1 MFNPA
6 SFNLFLVT
14 CVVLVMTP
22 GPDTLY
28 VLARSLGQGR
38 RAGII
43 SAIGI
48 CCGFLVHTAAAAI
61 GLSAILMASSL
72 AFTVVKYAGAGYL
85 IYLGIRTLTTRS
97 TVHEVSPAM
106 VTAYQRL
113 FVQGFL
119 TNVLNPKVA
128 LFFLAFIPQFVDP
141 MRSAVS
147 SQVIVY
153 GLIDMGMCLVW
164 LSGIAIIAGSARQWL
179 ARQRPFWRTQR
190 WFTGGILLFLGI
202 LLLLTESAAKSP

>member
-1 MFNPA
+1 MFNPT

-14 CVVLVMTP
+14 CIVLVMTP

-85 IYLGIRTLTTRS
+85 IYLGIRTLTTRA
-97 TVHEVSPAM
+97 TAHKVSLTMA
-106 VTAYQRL
+106 TAYRRL

-164 LSGIAIIAGSARQWL
+164 LCGIAIIAGSARQWL
-179 ARQRPFWRTQR
+179 VRQRTFWRTQR

-202 LLLLTESAAKSP
+202 RLLLTESTAK

>member
-1 MFNPA
+1 MVPMMFNPA

-14 CVVLVMTP
+14 CIVLVMTP

-72 AFTVVKYAGAGYL
+72 AFAVVKYAGAGYL
-85 IYLGIRTLTTRS
+85 IYLGIRTLATRAAA
-97 TVHEVSPAM
+97 HEVS
-106 VTAYQRL
+106 
-113 FVQGFL
+113 
-119 TNVLNPKVA
+119 
-128 LFFLAFIPQFVDP
+128 LA
-141 MRSAVS
+141 
-147 SQVIVY
+147 
-153 GLIDMGMCLVW
+153 MGMCLVW
-164 LSGIAIIAGSARQWL
+164 LCGIAIIAGSARQWL
-179 ARQRPFWRTQR
+179 ARQRAFWRTQR
-190 WFTGGILLFLGI
+190 WFTGGILIFLGI
-202 LLLLTESAAKSP
+202 RLLLTGSTADSESPVGY

>member
-1 MFNPA
+1 MFNHS

-14 CVVLVMTP
+14 CIILVMTP

-48 CCGFLVHTAAAAI
+48 CCGFLIHTAAAAI
-61 GLSAILMASSL
+61 GLSAILMTSAL
-72 AFTVVKYAGAGYL
+72 AFSVVKYTGACYL
-85 IYLGIRTLTTRS
+85 FYLGIRTLATR
-97 TVHEVSPAM
+97 
-106 VTAYQRL
+106 TAHAVPILTAVVYQRL
-113 FVQGFL
+113 FTQGFI

-128 LFFLAFIPQFVDP
+128 IFFLAFVPQFVDP
-141 MRSAVS
+141 TRSAVS

-153 GLIDMGMCLVW
+153 GLIDMGMCLIW

-179 ARQRPFWRTQR
+179 VRQRAFWSAQR
-190 WFTGGILLFLGI
+190 CFTGGILLFLGI
-202 LLLLTESAAKSP
+202 RLLLTEFTSE

>member
-1 MFNPA
+1 MFNPT

-14 CVVLVMTP
+14 CSILVITP

-48 CCGFLVHTAAAAI
+48 CSGFLVHTAAAAI
-61 GLSAILMASSL
+61 GLSAILMTSAL
-72 AFTVVKYAGAGYL
+72 AFTVVKYAGACYL
-85 IYLGIRTLTTRS
+85 IYLSIRTLTSRITAL
-97 TVHEVSPAM
+97 EVPMLTA
-106 VTAYQRL
+106 TAYQRL
-113 FVQGFL
+113 FAQGFL

-141 MRSAVS
+141 TRSSVS
-147 SQVIVY
+147 SQVLIY

-164 LSGIAIIAGSARQWL
+164 LSGIAVIAGSARQWL
-179 ARQRPFWRTQR
+179 VRQRAFWRAQR

-202 LLLLTESAAKSP
+202 RLLLTESTSK

>member
-1 MFNPA
+1 MFNPT
-6 SFNLFLVT
+6 SFRLFLVT
-14 CVVLVMTP
+14 CIILVMTP

-61 GLSAILMASSL
+61 GLSAILMTSAL
-72 AFTVVKYAGAGYL
+72 AFTVVKYAGASYL
-85 IYLGIRTLTTRS
+85 IYLGIRTLTTR
-97 TVHEVSPAM
+97 TTAHAVPLATA
-106 VTAYQRL
+106 TAYQRL
-113 FVQGFL
+113 FTQGFL

-141 MRSAVS
+141 ARSAVS
-147 SQVIVY
+147 SQVIIY
-153 GLIDMGMCLVW
+153 GLIDMAMCLVW
-164 LSGIAIIAGSARQWL
+164 LSGIAVIAGSARQWL
-179 ARQRPFWRTQR
+179 VRQRTFWRTQR

-202 LLLLTESAAKSP
+202 RLLLTESASE

>member
-1 MFNPA
+1 MFNPT

-14 CVVLVMTP
+14 CTILVMTP

-28 VLARSLGQGR
+28 VLAHSLGQGR

-61 GLSAILMASSL
+61 GLSAILMASAL
-72 AFTVVKYAGAGYL
+72 AFTVVKYSGASYL
-85 IYLGIRTLTTRS
+85 IYLGICTLTTR
-97 TVHEVSPAM
+97 TPAHEVSLS
-106 VTAYQRL
+106 TATGYQRL
-113 FVQGFL
+113 FTQGFL
-119 TNVLNPKVA
+119 TNVMNPKVA
-128 LFFLAFIPQFVDP
+128 LFFLAFVPQFVDP
-141 MRSAVS
+141 TRSAIT

-164 LSGIAIIAGSARQWL
+164 LSGIAVIAGSARQWL
-179 ARQRPFWRTQR
+179 VRQCTFWITQR

-202 LLLLTESAAKSP
+202 HLFLTESTSK

>member
-1 MFNPA
+1 MFNPT
-6 SFNLFLVT
+6 SFRLFLVT
-14 CVVLVMTP
+14 CIILVMTP

-48 CCGFLVHTAAAAI
+48 CCGFLVHIATAAI
-61 GLSAILMASSL
+61 GLSAILMTSAL
-72 AFTVVKYAGAGYL
+72 AFTLVKYAGACYL
-85 IYLGIRTLTTRS
+85 IYLGIRTLAARTTDHAVPLL
-97 TVHEVSPAM
+97 TTA
-106 VTAYQRL
+106 AYQRL
-113 FVQGFL
+113 FMQGFL

-128 LFFLAFIPQFVDP
+128 LFFLAFMPQFVDP
-141 MRSAVS
+141 TRSAVS

-164 LSGIAIIAGSARQWL
+164 LSGIALIAGSARQWL
-179 ARQRPFWRTQR
+179 VRQRAFWGAQR
-190 WFTGGILLFLGI
+190 WFTGGILIFLGI
-202 LLLLTESAAKSP
+202 RLLLTESTSE

>member
-1 MFNPA
+1 
-6 SFNLFLVT
+6 
-14 CVVLVMTP
+14 LVMTP

-85 IYLGIRTLTTRS
+85 IYLGIRTLTTRAAA
-97 TVHEVSPAM
+97 HEVSLAM
-106 VTAYQRL
+106 VTAYPRL

-141 MRSAVS
+141 MRSTVS

-164 LSGIAIIAGSARQWL
+164 LCGIAIIAGSARQWL
-179 ARQRPFWRTQR
+179 ARQRSFWRTQR
-190 WFTGGILLFLGI
+190 WFTGGILIFLGI
-202 LLLLTESAAKSP
+202 RLLLTGSTADSESPVGY

>member
-6 SFNLFLVT
+6 SFKLFLVT
-14 CVVLVMTP
+14 CIILVITP

-48 CCGFLVHTAAAAI
+48 CCGFLVHTAAAAV
-61 GLSAILMASSL
+61 GLSAILTTSSL
-72 AFTVVKYAGAGYL
+72 AFTAVKYAGACYL
-85 IYLGIRTLTTRS
+85 IYLGIRTLTTR
-97 TVHEVSPAM
+97 TTAPAVPM
-106 VTAYQRL
+106 LTAIAYRRL
-113 FVQGFL
+113 FTQGFL

-141 MRSAVS
+141 TRSAVT

-164 LSGIAIIAGSARQWL
+164 LNGIALIAGSARQWL
-179 ARQRPFWRTQR
+179 VRQRAFWSAQR

-202 LLLLTESAAKSP
+202 RLFLTESTPE